1 MQVRPAKQRKTFTF
15 KVGSFKGRREYLLRE
30 ELVKTRRILSV
41 TIQLALGVSILSV
54 AILLLLDHFKIIE
67 TVKPFVVMSGS
78 MNPAVKL
85 GSVVIVKPES
95 SYRPGDI
102 ITYAPDGNK
111 ENPITHRIVFRKFP
125 EGPAGEPVYITAGDA
140 NDDFDSVQVGPAN
153 VIGRVQFSIPYL
165 GYLVSLAKQP
175 YGFILFVIVPATI
188 VIYEELKILLGELR
202 KSGSKMLSWVRY
214 KRKTKDPSGPDQRQ
228 IPTTSLSINLLGG
241 KEKSFPKAGAFIPV
255 IGTILVLAAFTSA
268 FYSDEEKS
276 SGNIFGAA
284 ESFGPQI
291 AQTLVV
297 NELLPNSS
305 CAVGPKPG
313 IWLEVFN
320 GYNTSVDLKD
330 FDLFD
335 GTNTIALLHSGS
347 LTLDPGEFGLL
358 AHDQSIWNGC
368 EPDRD
373 TSADTGQLGT
383 GSFNL
388 NSQFIQLRDPGDV
401 VIDTVQWGG
410 SGEATPAQNQSI
422 ERVPIGLDSAIGT
435 SWESTDFIVRQNP
448 TPGYG
453 SNLVLNEYLP
463 NNSVEPN
470 EWVEIFNPSGSPV
483 NLNGWNLEDT
493 LVSPSSKS
501 ITGLGT
507 INPSA
512 FKFYDV
518 SGFWLNNSGDTLK
531 LKDSSGKIIDQHTYT
546 ATTPDSSI
554 GRKED
559 RHTDWVDPCSTVSKG
574 TTNTGFCQ
582 P

>member
-1 MQVRPAKQRKTFTF
+1 MSRSKRVNKKKFF
-15 KVGSFKGRREYLLRE
+15 WLL
-30 ELVKTRRILSV
+30 TRILV
-41 TIQLALGVSILSV
+41 GAVIV
-54 AILLLLDHFKIIE
+54 AVAALLLLDRFGIVE

-125 EGPAGEPVYITAGDA
+125 EGPAGEPVFITAGDA

-202 KSGSKMLSWVRY
+202 KSGSKMFSWVRF

-228 IPTTSLSINLLGG
+228 RPTTSLSINLLGG

-291 AQTLVV
+291 AQTLVI
-297 NELLPNSS
+297 NEVLPDSS
-305 CAVGPKPG
+305 CSQGNTEAQWIEIYNGFNFTVNPKNYK
-313 IWLEVFN
+313 L
-320 GYNTSVDLKD
+320 T
-330 FDLFD
+330 D
-335 GTNTIALLHSGS
+335 GTNTIDLVTANNLSIA
-347 LTLDPGEFGLL
+347 PGGFLLL
-358 AHDQSIWNGC
+358 AHNSAIWNGC
-368 EPDRD
+368 Y
-373 TSADTGQLGT
+373 ADNGTQTGNLG
-383 GSFNL
+383 GNL
-388 NSQFIQLRDPGDV
+388 NIDVGELHLIDTDGTTVLDV
-401 VIDTVQWGG
+401 VRWDQTGD
-410 SGEATPAQNQSI
+410 AMPAQNQSI
-422 ERVPIGLDSAIGT
+422 ERVPIGLDTATGS
-435 SWESTDFIVRQNP
+435 SFEPTDFIVRELS

-453 SNLVLNEYLP
+453 SNLVLNELLSNP
-463 NNSVEPN
+463 NGGNVN
-470 EWVEIFNPSGSPV
+470 EWVEIYNPSGLTISLTNWDLDEP
-483 NLNGWNLEDT
+483 NQSDKDLSSLGS
-493 LVSPSSKS
+493 VSPS
-501 ITGLGT
+501 GF
-507 INPSA
+507 A
-512 FKFYDV
+512 VYD
-518 SGFWLNNSGDTLK
+518 GPAENWLNNTGGEALQ
-531 LKDSSGKIIDQHTYT
+531 LKDPSGLVIDQQTFG
-546 ATTPDSSI
+546 ALSDDESE

-559 RHTDWVDPCSTVSKG
+559 RYTDWVNPCSMVSKG
-574 TTNTGFCQ
+574 STNNGACQ